1 LPPWSPERSPASL
14 GRLAAFAAGT
24 GSLSLLVALRVAH
37 VAFIA
42 VLLVHVIQRPLA
54 ARLIA
59 IIVLAVA
66 LLLLLLLAEL
76 LRLAWVL
83 LVWCSLGHYGN
94 SL

>member
-14 GRLAAFAAGT
+14 RLLAAFAAGA
-24 GSLSLLVALRVAH
+24 GSLSLLVPLRIPH

-42 VLLVHVIQRPLA
+42 VLLIHVIQRPLTA
-54 ARLIA
+54 GLIA
-59 IIVLAVA
+59 VIVLAVA

-83 LVWCSLGHYGN
+83 LVWCSLGHCGN